1 MNGVARQIM
10 LHGQKNTILALEMF
24 LVILNSNLYLI
35 IH

>member
-24 LVILNSNLYLI
+24 LVFLFFNSI
-35 IH
+35 FT